1 MIYLFNFEIANFGV
15 VVVSYIK
22 GKLVRKGSSFVEI
35 ESNGVGYQIFASL
48 NTISAIGDVG
58 SEVKI
63 HTFLL
68 LRDENL
74 LMFGFASLEEKE
86 IFKELINISSI
97 GPKIALA
104 ILSYLSVEEFLD
116 CVAKEKTVML
126 TGLPGIGRKTAERI
140 ILEFREKVKKFVSI
154 GQGKEEVQK
163 ENLFEEGIAALTVL
177 GYPENKARSAIAY
190 ASREIGGEPSLEDL
204 VKTALKL
211 LNR

>member
-1 MIYLFNFEIANFGV
+1 M

-22 GKLVRKGSSFVEI
+22 GKLVRKGSSFVEV

-48 NTISAIGDVG
+48 NTISAIGEVG

-63 HTFLL
+63 YTLLL
-68 LRDENL
+68 LRDESL

-116 CVAKEKTVML
+116 CVAKEKTIML
-126 TGLPGIGRKTAERI
+126 TRLPGIGRKTAERI
-140 ILEFREKVKKFVSI
+140 ILEFRGKVKKFISI
-154 GQGKEEVQK
+154 GQAKEEGQK

-177 GYPENKARSAIAY
+177 GYPENKARLAITQ
-190 ASREIGGEPSLEDL
+190 ASREIGGKLSLEDL

>member
-1 MIYLFNFEIANFGV
+1 MFNFEVANFEV
-15 VVVSYIK
+15 VVFSYIK
-22 GKLVRKGSSFVEI
+22 GKLVRKGSSFVEV

-58 SEVKI
+58 SDVKI
-63 HTFLL
+63 YTFLL
-68 LRDENL
+68 LREESFL
-74 LMFGFASLEEKE
+74 IFGFASIEEKE
-86 IFKELINISSI
+86 IFKELINISNI

-116 CVAKEKTVML
+116 CVSKGKTIML

-154 GQGKEEVQK
+154 GKGKEEIQK
-163 ENLFEEGIAALTVL
+163 ENLFEEGVAALTVL
-177 GYPENKARSAIAY
+177 GYPESKARSAIAQ
-190 ASREIGGEPSLEDL
+190 ASREIRSEPSLEDL